1 MARDSGVIAVIPAR
15 WGSTRFPGKPLA
27 NIRNKPMVQWVVE
40 RVKKAPSISDVIVAT
55 DDQRIYDAVRNFGG
69 RAEMTSLKHF
79 SGSDRVAEVAGR
91 EKCDIVVNV
100 QGDEPLIPPEN
111 LDLVVQSLNNDPSL
125 QVSTLKTKIRHL
137 KDITDPNI
145 VKVVTDSRGMAL
157 YFSRSPIPYDRDGRN
172 GGEQAG
178 PEAAFKHIGI
188 YAYRR
193 PFLLEF
199 TGWGRSPLEQ
209 IEKLEQL
216 RILERGGNI
225 KVEETLLD
233 SLGVDVPEDIM
244 KIEQALNE
252 MEMS

>member
-1 MARDSGVIAVIPAR
+1 VIPAR

-125 QVSTLKTKIRHL
+125 QVATLKTKIRHL

-157 YFSRSPIPYDRDGRN
+157 YFFSIS
-172 GGEQAG
+172 
-178 PEAAFKHIGI
+178 H
-188 YAYRR
+188 
-193 PFLLEF
+193 
-199 TGWGRSPLEQ
+199 PL
-209 IEKLEQL
+209 
-216 RILERGGNI
+216 
-225 KVEETLLD
+225 
-233 SLGVDVPEDIM
+233 
-244 KIEQALNE
+244 
-252 MEMS
+252 

>member
-1 MARDSGVIAVIPAR
+1 
-15 WGSTRFPGKPLA
+15 
-27 NIRNKPMVQWVVE
+27 
-40 RVKKAPSISDVIVAT
+40 
-55 DDQRIYDAVRNFGG
+55 
-69 RAEMTSLKHF
+69 
-79 SGSDRVAEVAGR
+79 
-91 EKCDIVVNV
+91 
-100 QGDEPLIPPEN
+100 
-111 LDLVVQSLNNDPSL
+111 LVVQSLNNDPSL

-137 KDITDPNI
+137 KDITDPNN

-157 YFSRSPIPYDRDGRN
+157 YFSRSPIPYERDGRN

-178 PEAAFKHIGI
+178 PEAPTEYCPEAAFKHIGV

>member
-1 MARDSGVIAVIPAR
+1 MIPAR

-125 QVSTLKTKIRHL
+125 QVSTLKIKIRHL

-157 YFSRSPIPYDRDGRN
+157 YFSRSPIPYDRDGMDGCER
-172 GGEQAG
+172 GGSKAPAEYCPA
-178 PEAAFKHIGI
+178 AAFKHIGV
-188 YAYRR
+188 YAYRKT
-193 PFLLEF
+193 FLLEF
-199 TGWGRSPLEQ
+199 TGWEASPLEQ

-225 KVEETLLD
+225 KVEETFLD

>member
-1 MARDSGVIAVIPAR
+1 MIPAR

-125 QVSTLKTKIRHL
+125 QVSTLKTKIRRL
-137 KDITDPNI
+137 KDIMNPNI

-172 GGEQAG
+172 GDEQAG
-178 PEAAFKHIGI
+178 PEAPTEYCPAVAFKHIGI

-193 PFLLEF
+193 AFLLEF
-199 TGWGRSPLEQ
+199 TGWERSPLEQ

-244 KIEQALNE
+244 RIEQALNE